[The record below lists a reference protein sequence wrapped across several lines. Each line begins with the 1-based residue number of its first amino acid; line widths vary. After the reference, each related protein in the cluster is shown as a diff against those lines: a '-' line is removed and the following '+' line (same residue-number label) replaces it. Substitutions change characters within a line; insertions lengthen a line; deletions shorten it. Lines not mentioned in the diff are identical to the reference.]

1 MSHPMTAEERA
12 WPPLVRTP
20 AALLAVAAA
29 RALAALTPYRIRC
42 VLQVIRRGAVAAT
55 AAQALAARDDVVAV
69 SARCAGPACLQ
80 RSLATAILCRLRGT
94 WPTWC
99 AGVRVEPFRAHAW
112 VQVNGQPVGEPYP
125 AGYYRPIMTVA
136 APTTAP

>member
-1 MSHPMTAEERA
+1 MSHPMTSESRA
-12 WPPLVRTP
+12 RTSLARTS

-29 RALAALTPYRIRC
+29 RPLAGLRPYRIRR
-42 VLQVIRRGAVAAT
+42 VLGVIRRGAVAAT

-69 SARCAGPACLQ
+69 SRRCAGPACLQ

-112 VQVNGQPVGEPYP
+112 VQVNGQPVGESYP

-136 APTTAP
+136 APQTAP